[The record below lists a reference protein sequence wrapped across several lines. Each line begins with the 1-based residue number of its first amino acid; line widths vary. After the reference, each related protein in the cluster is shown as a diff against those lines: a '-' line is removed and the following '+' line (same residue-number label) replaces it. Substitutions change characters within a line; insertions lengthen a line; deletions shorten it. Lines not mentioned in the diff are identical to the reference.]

1 MKFKTEAIE
10 AQLLKR
16 YKRFFADIILSEN
29 SKNTQ
34 LTVHVP
40 NTGSLKTVIEKESTS
55 PQLCWIT
62 LHGDKAKKLPGT
74 LEAVQTST
82 GAWVGVN
89 TSTPNKL
96 VKDAAEQSNQ
106 SGKAFLPHWSKYK
119 FYKSEFKINEE
130 SRLDGAFMQ
139 SEEQVADPKA
149 KKHFIEI
156 KNTTY
161 LRVIDGKKHAQ
172 FPDAVTERG
181 TKHLLEMIKL
191 IKDGHTCELIYV
203 IQRNDAECFSVA
215 ADLDPEYAKA
225 FKKAVEAGLRI
236 TPLVCNLNQKGV
248 ELTNRELPVIHEI

>member
-16 YKRFFADIILSEN
+16 YKRFFADIEVVEN
-29 SKNTQ
+29 SRKTQ

-40 NTGSLKTVIEKESTS
+40 NTGSLKAVIEKEAEK

-62 LHGDKAKKLPGT
+62 LHGDTAKKLPGT
-74 LEAVQTST
+74 LEAVQTT
-82 GAWVGVN
+82 GGAWVGVN

-96 VKDAAEQSNQ
+96 VKEAAEQSI
-106 SGKAFLPHWSKYK
+106 STGKAFLSHWENYR
-119 FYKSEFKINEE
+119 FYKPEFKINEE

-139 SEEQVADPKA
+139 SEDQVVDKKA

-161 LRVIDGKKHAQ
+161 LRIVAGKKHAQ

-181 TKHLLEMIKL
+181 TKHLMEMTKL
-191 IKDGHTCELIYV
+191 MKEGHSCELIYV
-203 IQRNDAECFSVA
+203 VQRNDAECFSVA
-215 ADLDPEYAKA
+215 ADLDPDYSKA
-225 FKKAVEAGLRI
+225 FTKAIEAGLKI

-248 ELTNRELPVIHEI
+248 ELTNRELPIIL